1 MEAPLS
7 VCLYVCP
14 NANSSQASGP
24 INFIFGGKVHLIPG
38 KVLIYF
44 SWPSRSWP
52 SRWRSSKISKK
63 IKVREICWNVG
74 SIETSKTFFLYISQ
88 KTCKI
93 YDILK
98 QGRMLMEIVWVV
110 CGGVAHKFSHL
121 PLMLVTV
128 SIPMLIP
135 ANITNRVDF
144 GPIPNWRW
152 RLRLDIGP
160 MSIRVAVYAGSYQT
174 QLLNVGLI
182 SIRYWFRRL
191 DTDPTSS
198 RVVLLA
204 EVKCLSTKCG

>member
-1 MEAPLS
+1 MPTGT
-7 VCLYVCP
+7 CLEPV
-14 NANSSQASGP
+14 
-24 INFIFGGKVHLIPG
+24 V
-38 KVLIYF
+38 
-44 SWPSRSWP
+44 
-52 SRWRSSKISKK
+52 RWRSSKISKK

-135 ANITNRVDF
+135 ENITNRVDV
-144 GPIPNWRW
+144 GSIPNWRW

-191 DTDPTSS
+191 DIDPTSS
-198 RVVLLA
+198 RIVRLAGCSLLWSTSDRYPTYPDVVGWISVRRQHEWL
-204 EVKCLSTKCG
+204 CLVGGLSLDCDNILQSALI